1 MKLIEAHIEGF
12 GRLSNRRLNMDAPV
26 IVVYGP
32 NEAGKSTLFGF
43 LRTMLY
49 GFARRSSLV
58 ERGEPVHGGRH
69 GGRLILESEAGA
81 RYMLLRHADEAGGKP
96 RVRKLSGESAAGVSH
111 ALQELVMEQKL
122 WENEFLG
129 GVHERLYKGLFA
141 ITLTELQEVSL
152 LSGSELGRHLYQAG
166 WEGGAAI
173 AAAEKEI
180 AREMDALF
188 KARGS
193 SQRMNASIKALE
205 QADAELKKIA
215 DSIESYNSLKSQEGE
230 TEQAIAEI
238 AARLPGVQEELRAL
252 RKASLLRSS
261 WLRRKL
267 LAAEREKL
275 LYTEKLA
282 PGAEQAWEELQRSRA
297 EAEERSHQLKQEIE
311 LLDRQR
317 SGLHYHPE
325 LLSKAART
333 EAALQ
338 SAERMRTMQ
347 LQLAEWETELHSLD
361 ASIGHQVTSI
371 SPEWTERQLRELT
384 VTLADRDYVREAR
397 EREQAFRRSAE
408 RLDGELATLR
418 IQERE
423 LESQLNEA
431 ELACR
436 NAQKQAAESGNGRF
450 GIKPL
455 SKSAVAAAWDA
466 LDESLRELELE
477 QAQNS
482 NRAIGNDAE
491 PKSSK
496 GLLYPAFASAG
507 AAVALSAA
515 AAGGWLGQAGD
526 MAIIAAIALGGAS
539 AGLFVRTLWLGRE
552 AEERHNRSASGRIGR
567 TKPRSGGSNAEASVQ
582 EAMSSLVTDSSA
594 YGESDWQRILYRTSG
609 NGPSALRA
617 AVRQEVQ
624 ERLEALTECDK
635 AEQKRLECDSR
646 LQRHRQSLDQR
657 AAAVKELRR
666 EEEASTAEWRA
677 WLQQRAL
684 PSSMSPAAALEAF
697 ELAESALE
705 RLGQFDKLSA
715 KAAAARKELS
725 EYADE
730 AAKLCE
736 GWDEAERL
744 LREDAVYALQ
754 TLNAEIK
761 RHAAVAE
768 QFQAIRIR
776 QEQAKLELSDFERE
790 REQLEQALNK
800 MLTESGLTT
809 EPEYAAALQDRKALE
824 QLDGELLKLDIE
836 LSAGSSEQE
845 RQEVDRLLHHLD
857 EQELADRLQQLTS
870 EESRLA
876 QLQQELLERRGALRG
891 ALESLLQEDERQ
903 RLLAGREM
911 IAASL
916 DADMERYAVLT
927 ISKALIDQTK
937 RVYEEERQP
946 VVLRNASGYINRLTN
961 GRYIRVSASTT
972 DPDIRVEDAQQTVLS
987 SGFLSRGTAEQLYLA
1002 MRLALAKESSNGV
1015 KLPLLLDDLF
1025 VNFDGNRLQAAAEL
1039 MAELSEERQIIFF
1052 TCHERTRDSLLAAC
1066 NGANLVDLAS
1076 PSEAAVSDFLANH

>member
-12 GRLSNRRLNMDAPV
+12 GRLSNRRLNVDAPV

-58 ERGEPVHGGRH
+58 ERGEPVQGGRH
-69 GGRLILESEAGA
+69 GGRLIMESDAGA
-81 RYMLLRHADEAGGKP
+81 RFLLLRHADEAGGKP
-96 RVRKLSGESAAGVSH
+96 RIRRLSDEATAGAGH
-111 ALQELVMEQKL
+111 ALQELVMEQKQ
-122 WENEFLG
+122 WESEFLG
-129 GVHERLYKGLFA
+129 GIHERLYKGLFA

-188 KARGS
+188 KARGT
-193 SQRMNASIKALE
+193 SQRMNASLKALE
-205 QADAELKKIA
+205 QVDTELKKIA
-215 DSIESYNSLKSQEGE
+215 DSIESYNSLKSQEEE
-230 TEQAIAEI
+230 TERAIAEI
-238 AARLPGVQEELRAL
+238 AAQLPGVQGELRAV
-252 RKASLLRSS
+252 RKAALLRSS

-275 LYTEKLA
+275 HYTENLS
-282 PGAEQAWEELQRSRA
+282 PGAEQAWEELQRSKA

-311 LLDRQR
+311 LLERQR
-317 SGLHYHPE
+317 NGLHIDPE
-325 LLSKAART
+325 LLSRAART

-338 SAERMRTMQ
+338 SAERMRAMQ
-347 LQLAEWETELHSLD
+347 LQLSEWETELQTLD
-361 ASIGHQVTSI
+361 ASIGHQVMSI
-371 SPEWTERQLRELT
+371 SPEWTERQLRELV

-408 RLDGELATLR
+408 RLEAEIATLR
-418 IQERE
+418 VQERE
-423 LESQLNEA
+423 LEGQLDEA
-431 ELACR
+431 ELASR
-436 NAQKQAAESGNGRF
+436 NAQKLMAETGHGRF
-450 GIKPL
+450 GIKSLTKPAL
-455 SKSAVAAAWDA
+455 TAAWDA
-466 LDESLRELELE
+466 LDEALRELELE
-477 QAQNS
+477 QAQDNS
-482 NRAIGNDAE
+482 RAKGNDSE
-491 PKSSK
+491 PQSGK

-515 AAGGWLGQAGD
+515 AAGGWLGQSAN
-526 MAIIAAIALGGAS
+526 MAIIAAIALGGAA
-539 AGLFVRTLWLGRE
+539 AGLFVRTRWLGRQVE
-552 AEERHNRSASGRIGR
+552 GQQNHSASGRNGR
-567 TKPRSGGSNAEASVQ
+567 TKMRSGGHSAEASVRN
-582 EAMSSLVTDSSA
+582 ALTSLITESSA
-594 YGESDWQRILYRTSG
+594 YGESGWQRILHRSSG
-609 NGPSALRA
+609 NGPAALRA

-624 ERLEALTECDK
+624 ERLDALTECDK
-635 AEQKRLECDSR
+635 AEQKRLECDNR

-657 AAAVKELRR
+657 ASAAKELRR
-666 EEEASTAEWRA
+666 EEEASAAGWRA

-725 EYADE
+725 EYTDE

-736 GWDEAERL
+736 GWEEAERL
-744 LREDAVYALQ
+744 LREDPVYALQ
-754 TLNAEIK
+754 TLNAEIR
-761 RHAAVAE
+761 RHSALAE
-768 QFQAIRIR
+768 ESQTIRIR
-776 QEQAKLELSDFERE
+776 QEQAKLELADVERVRE
-790 REQLEQALNK
+790 RLEQGINNL
-800 MLTESGLTT
+800 LSESGLP
-809 EPEYAAALQDRKALE
+809 ESEYAAALMDRKALE

-845 RQEVDRLLHHLD
+845 RQEVDRLLDHLD
-857 EQELADRLQQLTS
+857 EQELAGRLGQLTS

-876 QLQQELLERRGALRG
+876 QLQQEQLERRGALKG

-911 IAASL
+911 IAAGL
-916 DADMERYAVLT
+916 DADMDRYAVLT

-961 GRYIRVSASTT
+961 GRYVRVSANSS
-972 DPDIRVEDAQQTVLS
+972 DPDIRVEDWQHTVLD

-1002 MRLALAKESSNGV
+1002 MRLALAKESSKGV

-1066 NGANLVDLAS
+1066 KGAKLVDLAS
-1076 PSEAAVSDFLANH
+1076 PSDAAVSHFLANH